1 MKNLLLLQIQFL
13 SLRNCLNKFVV
24 LNKTIKLLKKLS
36 DLRKLLNGSPRKK
49 LVLAA
54 AQDNSSLGAVLR
66 AWKDGIIEPLL
77 VGDRE
82 AILTIASAYG
92 YDLKG
97 LNISHEPE
105 TQNAM
110 EVAVKLVS
118 SKQAEIL
125 MKGKVGTSSLLKCV
139 LNKDWGLRTGNL
151 LSHIAIFEVNTYH
164 KLLAVTDV
172 AMNIAPKLHD
182 KIAIVN
188 NSVECLNKLGIK
200 LPKVA
205 VLGAVEMV
213 NENME
218 STLDA
223 ALLSKMNQRDQIRN
237 CIIDGPLAFD
247 NAVSL
252 ESANLKGIKSEVA
265 GDTDLLLMP
274 DIEVGNVLYKTLVF
288 FAKAKVASMIL
299 GASAPIVLTSRSDS
313 EQAKYDSIL
322 LAAAVSR

>member
-1 MKNLLLLQIQFL
+1 
-13 SLRNCLNKFVV
+13 
-24 LNKTIKLLKKLS
+24 LKKLS
-36 DLRKLLNGSPRKK
+36 DLRKIVAGTPSKK

-82 AILTIASAYG
+82 SILNIASAYG

-97 LNISHEPE
+97 LNIIHEPE
-105 TQNAM
+105 NQNAM
-110 EVAVKLVS
+110 EVAVKMVS
-118 SKQAEIL
+118 TGQAEIL

-139 LNKDWGLRTGNL
+139 LNKEWGLRTGKL

-182 KIAIVN
+182 KIAIVS

-223 ALLSKMNQRDQIRN
+223 ALLSKMNQRDQIKN